1 MVSAHNCAWRS
12 APERTVL
19 RLRDACIGDE
29 VRRMRIRRRIRIRGG
44 EEGVVQGEERE
55 GQKQE
60 GLFKSKA
67 VNKVDVG

>member
-1 MVSAHNCAWRS
+1 
-12 APERTVL
+12 
-19 RLRDACIGDE
+19 
-29 VRRMRIRRRIRIRGG
+29 MRIRRRIRIRGG

-67 VNKVDVG
+67 VNKVDVVQT